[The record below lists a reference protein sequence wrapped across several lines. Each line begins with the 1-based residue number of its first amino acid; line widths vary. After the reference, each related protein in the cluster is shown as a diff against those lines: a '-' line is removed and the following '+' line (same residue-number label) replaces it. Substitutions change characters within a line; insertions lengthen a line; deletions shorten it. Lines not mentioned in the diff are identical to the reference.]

1 MPKFSCVRCVRMLVE
16 LLGML
21 HISLVSLYNI
31 LSNFLMTG
39 LEKGTAICVCYTWLY
54 GRVEDLDFLLKASGG

>member
-21 HISLVSLYNI
+21 HISLVSLPII
-31 LSNFLMTG
+31 LSNFVMSG
-39 LEKGTAICVCYTWLY
+39 LENGTA
-54 GRVEDLDFLLKASGG
+54 